1 VRARVEWTTEQERG
15 RIVDGALHLLETL
28 GMRFGPSRSL
38 EALGEAGAR
47 VDHGEGVARLPYDLV
62 ERALAGCPREI
73 VLGGATP
80 DDDCVLTEG
89 VPHFLNSGSPTTIL
103 DFRTGERRAGTAQ
116 DVREAAIV
124 LDEMPSA
131 SIVWSLVSAMDLAS
145 ERATL
150 ETLAIQLGHTT
161 KHVQHDVDGRWQV
174 EPLRRMAEV
183 TGGDLRMRPRVSVV
197 CCTAS
202 PLQAHAELLDAST
215 DLAALGIP
223 VVVMPMPITGGTAP
237 LTVAATVTMV
247 MAEFLGAATAM
258 QLLAPGAR
266 LILGAV
272 PGILDMKETT
282 FSFAAPEAAL
292 AAAVCVEVGHSLGVP
307 VLAPSHSTDA
317 KSVGIQAAYEKSLK
331 GLAVAATR
339 PDLMTGLGML
349 YSANLPSLPQIVIDD
364 ETARM
369 MLRLLEGAEITDESI
384 MVEMMERVGFSG
396 DYLLEKD
403 TRRRLRAGEVFT
415 PQVSDRRSYED
426 WKAAGKDE
434 FAVATEKVIDIL
446 AAAREREPLL
456 SDDQAKELEACVA
469 AAAAAP
475 AAEWPPAPS
484 FD

>member
-1 VRARVEWTTEQERG
+1 MKPHIEWTTAQERE

-28 GMRFGPSRSL
+28 GMHFGPSDCL
-38 EALGEAGAR
+38 ETLSDAGAG
-47 VDHGEGVARLPYDLV
+47 VDRAAGVARIPRDLV
-62 ERALAGCPREI
+62 ARALASCPREI

-80 DDDCVLTEG
+80 DDDCVLSEG

-103 DFRTGERRAGTAQ
+103 DFRTGERRTGTAQ
-116 DVREAAIV
+116 DLREATIV
-124 LDEMPSA
+124 LDAMPSA
-131 SIVWSLVSAMDLAS
+131 SILWGFVSAMDLAAQ
-145 ERATL
+145 RATL
-150 ETLAIQLGHTT
+150 EALAILLGHTT

-174 EPLRRMAEV
+174 DALRRMAEA
-183 TGGDLRMRPRVSVV
+183 TGGDLRTRPRVSVV

-237 LTVAATVTMV
+237 LTVAATVTMT

-258 QLLAPGAR
+258 QLRAPGAR

-272 PGILDMKETT
+272 PGVLDMRETT

-292 AAAVCVEVGHSLGVP
+292 AAAVAVEVGHSLGVP

-317 KSVGIQAAYEKSLK
+317 KSAGIQAAYEKSLK

-349 YSANLPSLPQIVIDD
+349 YAANLPSLPQIVIDD

-369 MLRLLEGAEITDESI
+369 MLRLLEGAEITDGTI

-396 DYLLEKD
+396 AYLLEKD
-403 TRRRLRAGEVFT
+403 TRRRLRGGELFT
-415 PQVSDRRSYED
+415 PQVSDRQSYED

-434 FAVATEKVIDIL
+434 LAVATEKVVEIL
-446 AAAREREPLL
+446 AQSEARGPLL
-456 SDDQAKELEACVA
+456 DADQLAELEECVA
-469 AAAAAP
+469 AAAAAAP
-475 AAEWPPAPS
+475 A
-484 FD
+484 